1 MRKLVAL
8 ALGAGWAALAPAG
21 PAPAAPLSLEDA
33 VRLAL
38 ENNLGMEQAQRDV
51 KAAEADVTGARS
63 SFLPQLNWRAN
74 VVRPEFPIT
83 QFVNDQVVTFDQ
95 QFSSSASAGL
105 LLFDGMGNFARYH
118 QATRGRSAA
127 MERRDSTAQ
136 EVVYE
141 TVRRVFEVRRNDA
154 LLSVQSE
161 AEKLSAEQ
169 LKKTEA
175 MKELGAATQAD
186 VYKAEVDH
194 ANNRLAALRTG
205 RDLDVAKASLSSYLG
220 LDPREDIEL
229 TDEDLDVTKEYD
241 LGTATDQ
248 ALETNPTLEAAEEV
262 LAAVRHSVGAQKSER
277 WPSLNLSA
285 THQYTDF
292 EIDRLEPGINSA
304 WSYALS
310 MNFTIFDGFLTKSNI
325 RRAEANLVES
335 RRAVESTRR
344 DVVFGVREAHLDL
357 EIARESITV
366 AEEAVR
372 SSEEDLR
379 LAQERYKIGEGTILD
394 VIDAQVNLTRSR
406 TDLVTAT
413 YDARLALLALRRAI
427 GDIPV
432 PELEARSE

>member
-1 MRKLVAL
+1 MRKLVPL
-8 ALGAGWAALAPAG
+8 ALGAAWAVAVAG
-21 PAPAAPLSLEDA
+21 PAHAAPLSLEDA

-105 LLFDGMGNFARYH
+105 LLFDGMGNVARYR
-118 QATRGRSAA
+118 QAKRGRSAA
-127 MERRDSTAQ
+127 VERRDSTGQ
-136 EVVYE
+136 GVVYE
-141 TVRRVFEVRRNDA
+141 TVRRVFEVRRHDA
-154 LLSVQSE
+154 LLEVQNE
-161 AEKLSAEQ
+161 AEKLSGEQ
-169 LKKTEA
+169 LKKTKA

-186 VYKAEVDH
+186 VYKAEVDV
-194 ANNRLAALRTG
+194 ANNRLAALRTK
-205 RDLDVAKASLSSYLG
+205 RDLDVAKASLASYLG

-229 TDEDLDVTKEYD
+229 TDEDIDVTKEYD
-241 LGTATDQ
+241 LATATDQ
-248 ALETNPTLEAAEEV
+248 ALETNPTLQAAEES
-262 LAAVRHSVGAQKSER
+262 LASVEQGVGAEKAER
-277 WPSLNLSA
+277 WPSFSLSA
-285 THQYTDF
+285 NHQYTDF
-292 EIDRLEPGINSA
+292 EVDKLEPGVNSS
-304 WSYALS
+304 WTYALS

-325 RRAEANLVES
+325 RRAQANLVES
-335 RRAVESTRR
+335 QRAVESTRR
-344 DVVFGVREAHLDL
+344 DVVLGVRQAHLDL
-357 EIARESITV
+357 EIARASIAV
-366 AEEAVR
+366 AEDAVR

-406 TDLVTAT
+406 TDLVTST

-432 PELEARSE
+432 PAQEE

>member
-1 MRKLVAL
+1 MKLVAI
-8 ALGAGWAALAPAG
+8 ALGAVWAVLAQTG
-21 PAPAAPLSLEDA
+21 PAAAAPLSLADA

-38 ENNLGMEQAQRDV
+38 ENNLDMEQAQRDV

-63 SFLPQLNWRAN
+63 SFLPQVNWRAN

-105 LLFDGMGNFARYH
+105 LLFDGMGNFARYR
-118 QATRGRSAA
+118 QATSGRTAA
-127 MERRDSTAQ
+127 EERRDSAAQ
-136 EVVYE
+136 GVVYE
-141 TVRRVFEVRRNDA
+141 TVRRVFEVRRSDA
-154 LLSVQSE
+154 LLSVQNE
-161 AEKLSAEQ
+161 AKSLSGEQ

-186 VYKAEVDH
+186 VYKAEVDY
-194 ANNRLAALRTG
+194 ANNRLAALRTE
-205 RDLDVAKASLSSYLG
+205 RDFNVAKASLASYLG

-248 ALETNPTLEAAEEV
+248 ALETNPELQATEEV
-262 LAAVRHSVGAQKSER
+262 LASVRHGVGAEKAAR
-277 WPSLNLSA
+277 WPSLSLSA

-304 WSYALS
+304 WSYVLS
-310 MNFTIFDGFLTKSNI
+310 MNFRVFDGLLTKSNI
-325 RRAEANLVES
+325 RRAEANLLES
-335 RRAVESTRR
+335 RRAVESMRR
-344 DVVFGVREAHLDL
+344 DVVLGVRQAHLDL
-357 EIARESITV
+357 EIAKESITV

-413 YDARLALLALRRAI
+413 YDARLALLALRRVI

-432 PELEARSE
+432 PELEARDE

>member
-1 MRKLVAL
+1 V
-8 ALGAGWAALAPAG
+8 
-21 PAPAAPLSLEDA
+21 
-33 VRLAL
+33 
-38 ENNLGMEQAQRDV
+38 
-51 KAAEADVTGARS
+51 
-63 SFLPQLNWRAN
+63 NWRAN

-105 LLFDGMGNFARYH
+105 LLFDGMGNFARYN
-118 QATRGRSAA
+118 QATRGRTAA
-127 MERRDSTAQ
+127 VERRDSTAQ
-136 EVVYE
+136 GVVYE
-141 TVRRVFEVRRNDA
+141 TVRRIFEVRRNDA

-229 TDEDLDVTKEYD
+229 TDEDVDVTKEYD

-262 LAAVRHSVGAQKSER
+262 LAAVRYSVGAEKSER
-277 WPSLNLSA
+277 WPSLSLSA

-292 EIDRLEPGINSA
+292 EVDRLEPGINSA
-304 WSYALS
+304 WSYVLS

-357 EIARESITV
+357 EIAKESITV
-366 AEEAVR
+366 AQEAVR

-432 PELEARSE
+432 PEHEARSE